1 MLIGRG
7 AGRRTIGGVV
17 GGIIA
22 ATAMLLSACGT
33 SDFTYAGSTQ
43 LNVVFRVPGNWTEF
57 TSRDLATASGN
68 VRDQTFTAKYPFLI
82 GFDASPDPNV
92 QRIASASAIAEYPTV
107 LSFVQTLAPAQRDT
121 MSLRTLRNA
130 WYNVDQLENDGTG
143 QTVSYSSFS
152 QKDGY
157 WGNKF
162 TFVIRP
168 TPTGPAVQFTQ
179 LAATDVASKYEYVL
193 LIRCS
198 PDCFARNQ
206 GAITDVL
213 NSWRLRG

>member
-1 MLIGRG
+1 
-7 AGRRTIGGVV
+7 V
-17 GGIIA
+17 GGIVA
-22 ATAMLLSACGT
+22 AAALLLSACGT
-33 SDFTYAGSTQ
+33 SSFTYAGNTQ
-43 LNVVFRVPGNWTEF
+43 LNVVFRVPGNWTEY
-57 TSRDLATASGN
+57 SARDLAAASGN
-68 VRDQTFTAKYPFLI
+68 VRDQTFAAKYPFLI
-82 GFDASPDPNV
+82 GFDAAPDPNV
-92 QRIASASAIAEYPTV
+92 QRISSSSAVAQYPTV
-107 LSFVQTLAPAQRDT
+107 LSFVATLAPAQRDT

-143 QTVSYSSFS
+143 QTVTYSAFS
-152 QKDGY
+152 QSGGY

-162 TFVIRP
+162 TFVLRP
-168 TPTGPAVQFTQ
+168 SPTGPAVQFTQ
-179 LAATDVASKYEYVL
+179 VAATDVQSKYEYVL

>member
-1 MLIGRG
+1 MRRGRG
-7 AGRRTIGGVV
+7 IRRRTFGGVIGGFVAV
-17 GGIIA
+17 TA
-22 ATAMLLSACGT
+22 LLATACGA
-33 SDFTYAGSTQ
+33 SDYTYAGNSQ
-43 LNVVFRVPGNWTEF
+43 LNVVFRVPGNWSEF
-57 TSRDLATASGN
+57 TARDLAAASGN
-68 VRDQTFTAKYPFLI
+68 VKDQSFTAKYPFLI

-92 QRIASASAIAEYPTV
+92 QRVSSASAIAQYPTV

-130 WYNVDQLENDGTG
+130 WYNVDQLENDGAG
-143 QTVSYSSFS
+143 QTVNYSSFS

-157 WGNKF
+157 WGNKL
-162 TFVIRP
+162 TFVLRP
-168 TPTGPAVQFTQ
+168 TPTGPAVQFAQ
-179 LAATDVASKYEYVL
+179 VAATDVANKYEYVL

>member
-1 MLIGRG
+1 MLTGRG
-7 AGRRTIGGVV
+7 VRRRTIGAVV
-17 GGIIA
+17 GGIMA
-22 ATAMLLSACGT
+22 ASALLLSACGT
-33 SDFTYAGSTQ
+33 SDFTYAGNTQ
-43 LNVVFRVPGNWTEF
+43 LNVVFRVPGNWTEY
-57 TSRDLATASGN
+57 TARDLAAASGN
-68 VRDQTFTAKYPFLI
+68 VRDQSFASKYPFLI
-82 GFDASPDPNV
+82 GFDAAPDPNV

-130 WYNVDQLENDGTG
+130 WYNVDQLENDGAG

-162 TFVIRP
+162 TFVLRP
-168 TPTGPAVQFTQ
+168 TPTGPAVQFAQ
-179 LAATDVASKYEYVL
+179 VAATDVQSKYEYVL
-193 LIRCS
+193 LVRCS